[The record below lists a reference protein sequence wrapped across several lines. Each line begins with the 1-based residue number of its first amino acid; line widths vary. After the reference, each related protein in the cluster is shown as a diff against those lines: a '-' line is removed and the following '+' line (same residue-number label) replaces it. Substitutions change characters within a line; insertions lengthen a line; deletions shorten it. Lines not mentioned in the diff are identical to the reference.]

1 MYSSLTPSRS
11 HLKFKFLKLQP
22 HIALHAQICHSS
34 NEAKPRGRPRK
45 PYTIFFHDQLKAMNS
60 ALNEDQKPYSAK
72 NLLVKQR
79 ISEQWNAMSEEQ
91 RTAVTGTGVHARP
104 KIAALGKREKQ
115 TNSQK
120 TRRAEELLESLRQ
133 ELSALRAE
141 DGHDA
146 KHVTRTVIHQDDDE
160 RLSVFHSQRKI
171 IAYWDPTTFPERH
184 YVENVR
190 ETVKAGALSLDELK
204 NILDRLPEN
213 HRTPQA
219 LLQMHKGYTFAPK
232 WEDLLNETFKFTK
245 AQLREITGGK
255 AERMFYTTFDRMIT
269 ERLGVTISGW
279 PLPTFLPRPRNM
291 REMITRYLAWR
302 SGAMRFRKLEPEEKK
317 LWDETR
323 VRLRKEREKW
333 LASSGVEGIPPAPP
347 SGEKFDASRAL
358 GTIDQVAMFLDLPV
372 DYERYISAET
382 KAILEAG
389 RKQSVAA

>member
-1 MYSSLTPSRS
+1 
-11 HLKFKFLKLQP
+11 
-22 HIALHAQICHSS
+22 
-34 NEAKPRGRPRK
+34 
-45 PYTIFFHDQLKAMNS
+45 
-60 ALNEDQKPYSAK
+60 
-72 NLLVKQR
+72 
-79 ISEQWNAMSEEQ
+79 MSEEQ

-133 ELSALRAE
+133 EVCCTGCVALVLQLTSVHCLQLSALRAE

-146 KHVTRTVIHQDDDE
+146 KHVTRTVIHQDE

-245 AQLREITGGK
+245 AQLRE
-255 AERMFYTTFDRMIT
+255 
-269 ERLGVTISGW
+269 
-279 PLPTFLPRPRNM
+279 
-291 REMITRYLAWR
+291 
-302 SGAMRFRKLEPEEKK
+302 
-317 LWDETR
+317 
-323 VRLRKEREKW
+323 
-333 LASSGVEGIPPAPP
+333 
-347 SGEKFDASRAL
+347 
-358 GTIDQVAMFLDLPV
+358 
-372 DYERYISAET
+372 
-382 KAILEAG
+382 
-389 RKQSVAA
+389 